1 MEVGTLTARRSR
13 RPRARSALVPA
24 PFALALWAALI
35 AVAWGWGTA
44 LNDAGTRI
52 LLWAPPL
59 AGRWDLQAQPEIL
72 VSIVLAAALVTRA
85 PRLAPLLAWRP
96 LLAVTALAALAWWVA
111 LAFAGG
117 AIGISAPLEGPHEYL
132 TAVPLVESPGNFIS
146 TFTERLGD
154 YPTHVRSHPPGM
166 VVVLWSLDAIGL
178 GGSAWAAALVL
189 LVAASSVPAVLL
201 AARSIAGE
209 ETARRA
215 APFVALAPAAVWIA
229 TTADALFMGISAWAV
244 ALTLLAITNRGRRSD
259 IQALGGGLLFGASL
273 YLSFGLALVA
283 VIPLLVAISARRVRP
298 LLVAG
303 AGVAVVATGFV
314 ALGFWWLDGLG
325 AVREQYFLGVA
336 STRPYDFFLL
346 SNLAAF
352 AVALGPAV
360 AIALGRIRE
369 RRLLVLVAAAL
380 AAVTLADLSGM
391 SKGEVERIWLPFLPW
406 ALLATAALPQGLTAQ
421 RLLLGA
427 QLALGVAIQ
436 ASLATLW

>member
-1 MEVGTLTARRSR
+1 MEVGTLTTR
-13 RPRARSALVPA
+13 RARWRIAVVPA
-24 PFALALWAALI
+24 HVSVALWAALI
-35 AVAWGWGTA
+35 AVAWAWGTA

-52 LLWAPPL
+52 LLWASPL
-59 AGRWDLQAQPEIL
+59 AGRWDPHVHPEI
-72 VSIVLAAALVTRA
+72 VASIVLAAALITLA
-85 PRLAPLLAWRP
+85 PRLSRSLRWRP
-96 LLAVTALAALAWWVA
+96 LLALAALAALAWWVA

-117 AIGISAPLEGPHEYL
+117 PIGINGPLEGPHEYL
-132 TAVPLVESPGNFIS
+132 TAVPLVESPGNFIA
-146 TFTERLGD
+146 TFAERVGE
-154 YPTHVRSHPPGM
+154 YPTHVRSHPPGL
-166 VVVLWSLDAIGL
+166 VIALWSLDAIGL

-209 ETARRA
+209 EAARRA
-215 APFVALAPAAVWIA
+215 APFVALAPGAVWIA
-229 TTADALFMGISAWAV
+229 TTADALFMGIGAWAV
-244 ALTLLAITNRGRRSD
+244 ALTLLAINGRGRRSD
-259 IQALGGGLLFGASL
+259 MLALGGGVLFGVSL
-273 YLSFGLALVA
+273 HLSFGLALLG
-283 VIPLLVAISARRVRP
+283 VIPLVVALYAHRLRP

-303 AGVAVVATGFV
+303 AGVAAVVAGFV
-314 ALGFWWLDGLG
+314 ALGFWWFDGLG

-336 STRPYDFFLL
+336 SARPYDFFLL

-369 RRLLVLVAAAL
+369 RRLLLLVAAAL

-406 ALLATAALPQGLTAQ
+406 VLLAAAALPQGLTSQ
-421 RLLLGA
+421 RLLLGG